1 MIIKIMKRKIF
12 VLVLAVMLIF
22 ISSACGANAVTEIT
36 TLPPEQKNE
45 SSLDEQSGS
54 VDQNTSNSSDNTSL
68 LTVHFLDVGQADC
81 TLIQLPSGEEVLI
94 DTGNYGDGSY
104 ITSYLE
110 NLNIDDIEYLIL
122 THPHEDHIGSA
133 KEIINN
139 FTVEK
144 VYMPDVLTDS
154 NFYESTM
161 LAIENKNIEIIFA
174 EPGLKIIDSPELKF
188 QLLSPKSMYYSEL
201 NEYSAAARLEYS
213 ETSFLFTGDA
223 ESVSELEMLGGDFN
237 LDSDVLKV
245 GHHGGRTSS
254 SSDFLKVVTPEYS
267 IISCGEDNS
276 YGHPHIETLN
286 RLSDIGSE
294 IYRTD
299 ELGTIVA
306 KSDGQNILIESDEI
320 IEIPLAPAEIITTQT
335 APGTAEVIEPP
346 AISETTYVG
355 NKNSLVFHK
364 PDCSSV
370 ADMKESNKIFLTTRQ
385 TAMDQGFTPCG
396 RCNP

>member
-1 MIIKIMKRKIF
+1 MKSNKRNILI
-12 VLVLAVMLIF
+12 LVFAVILMF
-22 ISSACGANAVTEIT
+22 ISAACGANA
-36 TLPPEQKNE
+36 EQKSD
-45 SSLDEQSGS
+45 SSQDEQNDSYNQS
-54 VDQNTSNSSDNTSL
+54 TSNSSDVTSF

-81 TLIQLPSGEEVLI
+81 TLIQLPNGEEALI

-104 ITSYLE
+104 ITSYLK
-110 NLNIDDIEYLIL
+110 NLNVDDIEYLIL

-139 FTVEK
+139 FAIEK
-144 VYMPDVLTDS
+144 IYMPDVVTDS

-161 LAIENKNIEIIFA
+161 FAIENKDIEIIFA
-174 EPGLKIIDSPELKF
+174 KPGLKIIDSPDLKF

-213 ETSFLFTGDA
+213 NTSFLFTGDA
-223 ESVSELEMLGGDFN
+223 ESVSELEMLGGDFK
-237 LDSDVLKV
+237 LDSDVLKA

-254 SSDFLKVVTPEYS
+254 SSDFLQAVTPEYS

-299 ELGTIVA
+299 ELGTIVVR
-306 KSDGQNILIESDEI
+306 SDGQDISLTSDEI

-335 APGTAEVIEPP
+335 VPGTAEVKDTP
-346 AISETTYVG
+346 AISESNYVG
-355 NKNSLVFHK
+355 NKNSLVFHN

-370 ADMKESNKIFLTTRQ
+370 SDMKESNKIIFNTRQ
-385 TAMDQGFTPCG
+385 AATDQGFTPCG

>member
-1 MIIKIMKRKIF
+1 MKNNKRNILI
-12 VLVLAVMLIF
+12 LVFAVMLIF
-22 ISSACGANAVTEIT
+22 ISTACGANAVTEIT
-36 TLPPEQKNE
+36 AVPPEQKSE
-45 SSLDEQSGS
+45 SSQDEQTSS
-54 VDQNTSNSSDNTSL
+54 SNQSTSNSSEDNSL

-81 TLIQLPSGEEVLI
+81 TLIQLPNGEEALI
-94 DTGNYGDGSY
+94 DAGNYGDGSY
-104 ITSYLE
+104 ITSYLK

-144 VYMPDVLTDS
+144 IYMPDVLTDS
-154 NFYESTM
+154 NLYESTM
-161 LAIENKNIEIIFA
+161 LAIEDKDIEIIFA
-174 EPGLKIIDSPELKF
+174 EPGLKIIDSTDLKF

-201 NEYSAAARLEYS
+201 NEYSAAAKLEYS
-213 ETSFLFTGDA
+213 NASFLFTGDA

-237 LDSDVLKV
+237 LDSDVLKI

-254 SSDFLKVVTPEYS
+254 SNDFLKAVTPEYS

-299 ELGTIVA
+299 ELGTIVVV
-306 KSDGQNILIESDEI
+306 SDGQSISLTSDEI
-320 IEIPLAPAEIITTQT
+320 IEIPLAPAQT
-335 APGTAEVIEPP
+335 VPGTVEVKETPV
-346 AISETTYVG
+346 ISETNYVG
-355 NKNSLVFHK
+355 NKNSLVFHN

-370 ADMKESNKIFLTTRQ
+370 SDMKESNKIFFTTRQ
-385 TAMDQGFTPCG
+385 TATDQGFTPCG

>member
-1 MIIKIMKRKIF
+1 MKSNKRNIF
-12 VLVLAVMLIF
+12 ILVLAVMLAF
-22 ISSACGANAVTEIT
+22 ISACGANAVTENT
-36 TLPPEQKNE
+36 ALPPEQKSE
-45 SSLDEQSGS
+45 ISQGEQISSS
-54 VDQNTSNSSDNTSL
+54 VQGTDNSSDNTSEL
-68 LTVHFLDVGQADC
+68 IVHFLDVGQADC
-81 TLIQLPSGEEVLI
+81 TLIQLPNGEEVLI
-94 DTGNYGDGSY
+94 DAGNYGDGSY
-104 ITSYLE
+104 ITSYLK
-110 NLNIDDIEYLIL
+110 NLNVDDIEYLIL

-144 VYMPDVLTDS
+144 IYMPDVLTDS
-154 NFYESTM
+154 KFYESTM
-161 LAIENKNIEIIFA
+161 LAIEDKGIETIFA
-174 EPGLKIIDSPELKF
+174 KPGLKIIDSPDLKF

-213 ETSFLFTGDA
+213 DTSFLFMGDA
-223 ESVSELEMLGGDFN
+223 ESVSELEMLGGGFN
-237 LDSDVLKV
+237 LDSDVLKA

-254 SSDFLKVVTPEYS
+254 SRDFLQAVTPEYS

-299 ELGTIVA
+299 ELGTIVFL
-306 KSDGQNILIESDEI
+306 SDGQSISIASDEV
-320 IEIPLAPAEIITTQT
+320 IEIPLATLEILDTPPVQDASEDKET
-335 APGTAEVIEPP
+335 P
-346 AISETTYVG
+346 AISETNYVG

-364 PDCSSV
+364 TDCSSV
-370 ADMKESNKIFLTTRQ
+370 SDMKESNKIIFTTRQ
-385 TAMDQGFTPCG
+385 TATDQGFTPCG

>member
-1 MIIKIMKRKIF
+1 MKINKRNILI
-12 VLVLAVMLIF
+12 LVLAVMLTF
-22 ISSACGANAVTEIT
+22 ISAACGANA
-36 TLPPEQKNE
+36 EQKSE
-45 SSLDEQSGS
+45 FSQGEQISSS
-54 VDQNTSNSSDNTSL
+54 VQGTDNSSDNTSEL
-68 LTVHFLDVGQADC
+68 IVHFLDVGQADC
-81 TLIQLPSGEEVLI
+81 TLIQLPNGEEVLI
-94 DTGNYGDGSY
+94 DAGNYGDGSY
-104 ITSYLE
+104 ITSYLK
-110 NLNIDDIEYLIL
+110 NLNVDDIEYLIL

-144 VYMPDVLTDS
+144 IYMPDVLDDS
-154 NFYESTM
+154 KFYESTM
-161 LAIENKNIEIIFA
+161 LAIEDKGIETIFA
-174 EPGLKIIDSPELKF
+174 KPGLKIIDSPDLKF

-213 ETSFLFTGDA
+213 DTSFLFMGDA
-223 ESVSELEMLGGDFN
+223 ESVSELEMLGGGFN
-237 LDSDVLKV
+237 LDSDVLKA

-254 SSDFLKVVTPEYS
+254 SKDFLQSVTPEYS

-299 ELGTIVA
+299 ELGTIVFL
-306 KSDGQNILIESDEI
+306 SDGQSISTTSDEV
-320 IEIPLAPAEIITTQT
+320 IEIPLAPLEILDTPPVQDDS
-335 APGTAEVIEPP
+335 EVKEPP
-346 AISETTYVG
+346 EISETNYVG
-355 NKNSLVFHK
+355 NKNSLVFHN

-370 ADMKESNKIFLTTRQ
+370 SDMKESNKIIFTTRQ
-385 TAMDQGFTPCG
+385 TATDQGFTPCG

>member
-1 MIIKIMKRKIF
+1 MKSNKRNILI
-12 VLVLAVMLIF
+12 LVFAVMLIF
-22 ISSACGANAVTEIT
+22 ISAACGANAVTEIT
-36 TLPPEQKNE
+36 AVPPEQKSE
-45 SSLDEQSGS
+45 SSQDEQTGTSGQS
-54 VDQNTSNSSDNTSL
+54 TSNSSDVTSF

-81 TLIQLPSGEEVLI
+81 TLIQLPNGEEALI

-104 ITSYLE
+104 ITSYLK
-110 NLNIDDIEYLIL
+110 NLNVYDIEYLIL

-139 FTVEK
+139 FAIEK
-144 VYMPDVLTDS
+144 IYMPDVVTDS

-161 LAIENKNIEIIFA
+161 LAIENKDIEIIFA
-174 EPGLKIIDSPELKF
+174 EPGLKIIDSPDLKF

-213 ETSFLFTGDA
+213 STSFLFTGDA
-223 ESVSELEMLGGDFN
+223 ESVSELEMVGGDFN
-237 LDSDVLKV
+237 LDSDVLKA

-254 SSDFLKVVTPEYS
+254 SSDFLKAVTPEYS

-299 ELGTIVA
+299 EWL
-306 KSDGQNILIESDEI
+306 L
-320 IEIPLAPAEIITTQT
+320 LR
-335 APGTAEVIEPP
+335 
-346 AISETTYVG
+346 
-355 NKNSLVFHK
+355 L
-364 PDCSSV
+364 
-370 ADMKESNKIFLTTRQ
+370 
-385 TAMDQGFTPCG
+385 
-396 RCNP
+396 